1 MSSPP
6 SHVSSS
12 LVSQYT
18 AHFTDSTVWSSHAL
32 QSYCH
37 FRSPSAFTSPYYPYG
52 DVRRPRIRHP
62 HGGAIR
68 RCHEG
73 WTGKPPS
80 PLAAASALAW
90 CLQRWASA
98 DRSRGPPSPSE
109 SQSYDLTRLPSADK
123 CRAGARAA
131 SPQADAAP
139 ATRWLY
145 TACDRPLISRVTD
158 PGSSPRLEPRQP
170 SCRARAT
177 RGARGETHRWR

>member
-1 MSSPP
+1 MSHRLSCLSTQRTSQTRP
-6 SHVSSS
+6 SGRHTRCRV
-12 LVSQYT
+12 T
-18 AHFTDSTVWSSHAL
+18 AISDPRQPL
-32 QSYCH
+32 LP
-37 FRSPSAFTSPYYPYG
+37 RIIPS